1 MLLRGQ
7 LAKFTL
13 FELLFLFGL
22 FRCKCDHNADSNNLN
37 PIGFP
42 LVVSTWDSFDFQ
54 AAAQKAFDIFWQG
67 PVGWNTSSSYRRLN
81 AIVEGLSECEKR
93 RCDRTV
99 GFGGSP
105 DERGETTLDALVM
118 DGPGHKSG
126 AVAELRRI
134 KSAAKVAWA
143 VMNYT
148 EHSLLAGEK
157 EFALA
162 MGFEEE
168 SLSTE
173 ESLEMH
179 RNWLKAKCQPN
190 FWRNVQ
196 PDPHSQCGPYKPNWR
211 EADGADFLSPTK
223 QLDNSIGFEE
233 EAFGGSKN
241 HDTIGIVLVDS
252 EGNVA
257 AGTSSNGAKN
267 KIVGRVGDA
276 PIVGAGAF
284 VDNEIGGAVATGDGD
299 VMMRFVPSFLA
310 VEQMRYGKSPSEAT
324 REAIERIK
332 RNYPNFMGAVV
343 AANVGGEFGAACS
356 GIKGGFGYSV
366 VNSNHEKVWVE
377 RVNCE

>member
-1 MLLRGQ
+1 
-7 LAKFTL
+7 
-13 FELLFLFGL
+13 
-22 FRCKCDHNADSNNLN
+22 
-37 PIGFP
+37 
-42 LVVSTWDSFDFQ
+42 STWDSFDFQ
-54 AAAQKAFDIFWQG
+54 AAAQKAFDIFRQG

-157 EFALA
+157 ATEFALA

-223 QLDNSIGFEE
+223 QLDNSIGF
-233 EAFGGSKN
+233 
-241 HDTIGIVLVDS
+241 
-252 EGNVA
+252 
-257 AGTSSNGAKN
+257 
-267 KIVGRVGDA
+267 
-276 PIVGAGAF
+276 
-284 VDNEIGGAVATGDGD
+284 
-299 VMMRFVPSFLA
+299 
-310 VEQMRYGKSPSEAT
+310 
-324 REAIERIK
+324 
-332 RNYPNFMGAVV
+332 
-343 AANVGGEFGAACS
+343 
-356 GIKGGFGYSV
+356 GF
-366 VNSNHEKVWVE
+366 
-377 RVNCE
+377 R